1 MNRFFG
7 VFEPAFS
14 CRNPRVILAV
24 SWLSGLCFGAIIS
37 AAAGDSVA
45 SLMRALVCSD
55 TSIVGLLLVAI
66 LPFFITATAVW
77 FSNFTLLLS
86 AVFFRAFLCF
96 YVAVG
101 LLAAFSTA
109 GWLICLLCLFC
120 DCLQLPLLWLCWL
133 QSISGERVSFLRR
146 WIPCVLSAGVV
157 SVFDFYIVSPFL
169 AGLISF

>member
-1 MNRFFG
+1 MASRKKTTSSRQGRKNTRAKAP
-7 VFEPAFS
+7 VRA
-14 CRNPRVILAV
+14 AV
-24 SWLSGLCFGAIIS
+24 PKLGGTAN
-37 AAAGDSVA
+37 D
-45 SLMRALVCSD
+45 
-55 TSIVGLLLVAI
+55 IVGLLLVAI

-86 AVFFRAFLCF
+86 AVFFRAFLCC
-96 YVAVG
+96 YVAAG
-101 LLAAFSTA
+101 LLAVFSTA
-109 GWLICLLCLFC
+109 GWLFCLFCLFC